1 MKRHGQNK
9 GHFDATI
16 ANIIG
21 GSFEEQVV
29 FAQQTVGVQSY
40 ANEERDAAMKD
51 DMSETTAITRLEF
64 TTDAGAGARARIGLL
79 VLESD
84 QTMEWEMRLMTH
96 LSGVSVYH
104 ARLAN
109 DVVVTPET
117 LANMEKEL
125 PKAAALLPD
134 YLKLNALG
142 YGCTSGTTII
152 GEDRV
157 ASILDGKHP
166 GVPSSN
172 PLTAAKAALRT
183 LGVRR
188 LGLVTPYT
196 PDVTQAMQNR
206 FEDAGISI
214 TTVGSFY
221 EDSDAVVG
229 RIDPQAILE
238 AAISV
243 GSSEAV
249 DGVFISCTSLRAA
262 GIIAQ
267 AEATLHKPVTASN
280 HALAWH
286 LLRLAG
292 IADEIEGFGQLFKS
306 QPLAETDR

>member
-1 MKRHGQNK
+1 
-9 GHFDATI
+9 
-16 ANIIG
+16 
-21 GSFEEQVV
+21 
-29 FAQQTVGVQSY
+29 
-40 ANEERDAAMKD
+40 MKD
-51 DMSETTAITRLEF
+51 FGSDDVTITRLGF

-96 LSGVSVYH
+96 LPGVSVYH

-117 LANMEKEL
+117 LTRMEAEL
-125 PKAAALLPD
+125 PIAAGLLPD
-134 YLKLNALG
+134 YLALNALG
-142 YGCTSGTTII
+142 YGCTSASTMI
-152 GEDRV
+152 GEARV
-157 ASILDGKHP
+157 SAILANKHP

-172 PLTAAKAALRT
+172 PLSAAKAALRA

-196 PDVTQAMQNR
+196 PDVTRAMQDR
-206 FEDAGISI
+206 FEEAGVRI

-229 RIDPQAILE
+229 RIAPQAILE
-238 AAISV
+238 AAISM
-243 GSSEAV
+243 GASDAV

-262 GIIAQ
+262 GIIEE
-267 AEATLHKPVTASN
+267 AEAALGKPVTASN

-292 IADEIEGFGQLFKS
+292 ILDEVDGFGRLFKL
-306 QPLAETDR
+306 QLQTDRDADA